1 MYMAMKKSN
10 VIISLALCGAI
21 LVSGCASMSNTAK
34 GGLLGGGAGA
44 ALGAGVGAL
53 FGKGKGAIIGAAV
66 GTAVGATTGVIIG
79 KKMDKQKEELA
90 KIQGAQVE
98 TVKDA
103 NNLEAIKVTFAEGI
117 LFSTGK
123 STLSTSSKDALT
135 KFAASLKNN
144 AQTDVTIYG
153 YTDNTGSLALNQ
165 RLSQER
171 ANAVGQYLNNSGIE
185 SARLSTIGKAWDNP
199 VANNS
204 TAAGRAQNRR
214 VEVFIS
220 ANSTMIQQANDGTLK

>member
-1 MYMAMKKSN
+1 MKKSN
-10 VIISLALCGAI
+10 VFVSLALCGAI
-21 LVSGCASMSNTAK
+21 LLSGCASMNNATK

-53 FGKGKGAIIGAAV
+53 FGKGKGAVIGAAV

-79 KKMDKQKEELA
+79 KKMDKQKAELA
-90 KIQGAQVE
+90 RIQGAQVE
-98 TVKDA
+98 SVKDA

-117 LFSTGK
+117 LFNTGK
-123 STLSTSSKDALT
+123 SILSASSKDALT
-135 KFAASLKNN
+135 KFAYSLKDNP
-144 AQTDVTIYG
+144 QTDVTIYG

-185 SARLSTIGKAWDNP
+185 STRLSTIGKAWDNP
-199 VANNS
+199 VADNS
-204 TAAGRAQNRR
+204 TPSGRAKNRR

-220 ANSTMIQQANDGTLK
+220 ANSNMIQQANSPPLGALPQ

>member
-1 MYMAMKKSN
+1 MKKN
-10 VIISLALCGAI
+10 NKFISLVLCGAI
-21 LVSGCASMSNTAK
+21 VLAGCSSMNNATK

-103 NNLEAIKVTFAEGI
+103 NNLEAIKVTFADGI
-117 LFSTGK
+117 LFNTGK
-123 STLSTSSKDALT
+123 SALSTSSKDALS
-135 KFAASLKNN
+135 KFAASLKDNP
-144 AQTDVTIYG
+144 QTDVTIYG
-153 YTDNTGSLALNQ
+153 HTDNTGSRTVNEK
-165 RLSQER
+165 LSQDR
-171 ANAVGQYLNNSGIE
+171 ANAVGLFLNNNGIDKT
-185 SARLSTIGKAWDNP
+185 RLTTLGKAFDEP
-199 VANNS
+199 VADNG
-204 TAAGRAQNRR
+204 TADGRAKNRR
-214 VEVFIS
+214 VEIYIS
-220 ANSTMIQQANDGTLK
+220 ANPTMIQQATDGTLK